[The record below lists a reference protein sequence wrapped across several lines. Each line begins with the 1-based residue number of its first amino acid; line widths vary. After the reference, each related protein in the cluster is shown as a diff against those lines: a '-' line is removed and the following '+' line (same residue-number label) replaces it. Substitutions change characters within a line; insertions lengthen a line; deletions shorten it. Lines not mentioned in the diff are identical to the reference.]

1 VVFTKTICRE
11 PVIYRVKRVRIR
23 GDEFFYFFFGEV
35 LAVTSVGW
43 IANLIQV
50 TFQSGEVGLG

>member
-1 VVFTKTICRE
+1 VVFTKTISRE
-11 PVIYRVKRVRIR
+11 PVIYRVKRVRMR
-23 GDEFFYFFFGEV
+23 SDEFFYLFFGEV